1 MRIFF
6 NFKIILYLIV
16 FLGCPNKINAG
27 KNSSNALTEVLIDSH
42 TITGVVQLGR
52 VRNATVKVFKC
63 LINGSFVQVAETTTN
78 ANGEY
83 SVSGKFEAGIP
94 LLVQASDG
102 NYTNEADNR
111 EMKNGVLSA
120 FIPDVSN
127 KTEIAITPLSHI
139 VAQRLSNNLGTPDE
153 NSRLYK
159 KAVAHVALVLNI
171 TTDTVTAIP
180 TSPDDTVD
188 GSTVGGKAAVA
199 IASLSQYIQDLKEAG
214 ALDAGFANSV
224 FYDALAAD
232 FSDGRLDGKSG
243 QKFLG
248 NIPLTLAANFKNGII
263 AAQNNLATN
272 PNTKNNFAAA
282 IAAAPV
288 SIAPVPI
295 APVPIHGPPTFPLPI
310 TPACGFYGGFGCSI
324 NCSGITNPA
333 EITCSA
339 FSDLV
344 GCMKGNCAANCAGT
358 CVTLTT
364 PMRVSCDGGSGS
376 FPFGA
381 VICMPTPPPPPP
393 VCPNPACPVMPP
405 MCPNPA
411 NPACPVMPPPPPP
424 NPCSSGQS
432 CENTFSCSGTL
443 HCGLLHMCVPS
454 SCP

>member
-1 MRIFF
+1 M
-6 NFKIILYLIV
+6 
-16 FLGCPNKINAG
+16 
-27 KNSSNALTEVLIDSH
+27 
-42 TITGVVQLGR
+42 
-52 VRNATVKVFKC
+52 
-63 LINGSFVQVAETTTN
+63 
-78 ANGEY
+78 
-83 SVSGKFEAGIP
+83 
-94 LLVQASDG
+94 
-102 NYTNEADNR
+102 
-111 EMKNGVLSA
+111 
-120 FIPDVSN
+120 
-127 KTEIAITPLSHI
+127 
-139 VAQRLSNNLGTPDE
+139 AQRLSNNLGTPDE

-188 GSTVGGKAAVA
+188 GSTVGGKAAVG

-248 NIPLTLAANFKNGII
+248 NIPLTLAANLKNGII

-288 SIAPVPI
+288 SIAPVSI

-393 VCPNPACPVMPP
+393 VCPNPANPACPVMPP

-411 NPACPVMPPPPPP
+411 NPACPVMPPPPAP

>member
-1 MRIFF
+1 M
-6 NFKIILYLIV
+6 
-16 FLGCPNKINAG
+16 
-27 KNSSNALTEVLIDSH
+27 
-42 TITGVVQLGR
+42 
-52 VRNATVKVFKC
+52 
-63 LINGSFVQVAETTTN
+63 
-78 ANGEY
+78 
-83 SVSGKFEAGIP
+83 
-94 LLVQASDG
+94 
-102 NYTNEADNR
+102 
-111 EMKNGVLSA
+111 
-120 FIPDVSN
+120 
-127 KTEIAITPLSHI
+127 
-139 VAQRLSNNLGTPDE
+139 AQRLSNNLGTPDE

-188 GSTVGGKAAVA
+188 GSTVGGKAAVG

-248 NIPLTLAANFKNGII
+248 NIPLTLAANLKNGII

-288 SIAPVPI
+288 PIAPVSIAPVSI

-393 VCPNPACPVMPP
+393 VCPNPANPACPVMPP

-411 NPACPVMPPPPPP
+411 NPACPVMPPPPAP
-424 NPCSSGQS
+424 NPCSSGQG

>member
-1 MRIFF
+1 M
-6 NFKIILYLIV
+6 
-16 FLGCPNKINAG
+16 
-27 KNSSNALTEVLIDSH
+27 
-42 TITGVVQLGR
+42 
-52 VRNATVKVFKC
+52 
-63 LINGSFVQVAETTTN
+63 
-78 ANGEY
+78 
-83 SVSGKFEAGIP
+83 
-94 LLVQASDG
+94 
-102 NYTNEADNR
+102 
-111 EMKNGVLSA
+111 
-120 FIPDVSN
+120 
-127 KTEIAITPLSHI
+127 
-139 VAQRLSNNLGTPDE
+139 AQRLSNNLGTPDE

-248 NIPLTLAANFKNGII
+248 NIPLTLAANLKNGII

-288 SIAPVPI
+288 PI
-295 APVPIHGPPTFPLPI
+295 NGPPTFPLPI

-393 VCPNPACPVMPP
+393 VCPD
-405 MCPNPA
+405 PA
-411 NPACPVMPPPPPP
+411 NPACPVIPPPSPP

-443 HCGLLHMCVPS
+443 HCGPLHRCVPR